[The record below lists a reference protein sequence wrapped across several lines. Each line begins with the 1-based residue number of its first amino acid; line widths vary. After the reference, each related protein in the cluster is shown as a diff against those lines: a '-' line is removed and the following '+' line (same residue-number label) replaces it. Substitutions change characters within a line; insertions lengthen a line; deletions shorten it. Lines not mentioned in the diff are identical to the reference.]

1 MKVDLTMNEEQIR
14 AIVRDEL
21 SKQEVKITLRDSE
34 SVSPEMMAH
43 MRRAA
48 MEVVKQNERRR

>member
-1 MKVDLTMNEEQIR
+1 MNEEQIR